1 MRSER
6 ARAHIRHHIIHI
18 ADSEAVCY
26 LDAYEAVTIVEEEAE
41 AALQAL
47 RDKFAEDIHKLAEC
61 WDISEKK
68 SDRLW
73 LKEREEL
80 KQDIEYYKRD
90 LAEAKERLKIAEKV
104 IADKNKI
111 QRK

>member
-6 ARAHIRHHIIHI
+6 AREYIKGIENKPLAYAI
-18 ADSEAVCY
+18 AKEAVRM
-26 LDAYEAVTIVEEEAE
+26 VEEEAE

-73 LKEREEL
+73 LKERDEL
-80 KQDIEYYKRD
+80 KQEIEYYKRD
-90 LAEAKERLKIAEKV
+90 LAEAKERLNIAEKV